1 MFVRFVCANKQCLV
15 AAREGFLCA
24 AYELHA
30 DIHLDPHSHARLE
43 DLLSWFE
50 HHVPV
55 PKRFNRTHSKG
66 WYRRKTKGLSWFK
79 PTAEHALSKSF
90 ELVHLLRDNGQV
102 TEVIRTDRVG
112 YIVYEDDVQIVAE
125 PFADTPV

>member
-1 MFVRFVCANKQCLV
+1 MFVRFVRANKQCPV

-24 AYELHA
+24 AYELHV
-30 DIHLDPHSHARLE
+30 DIHLDPHTHARLQE
-43 DLLSWFE
+43 LLCWFD

-55 PKRFNRTHSKG
+55 PERFNRTDSKG
-66 WYRRKTKGLSWFK
+66 WYRRQTKGLSWFK

-90 ELVHLLRDNGQV
+90 ELLHLLRDNGHV
-102 TEVIRTDRVG
+102 IEVIRTDRAG